1 MESFIKNFNEDGNIG
16 YFPEAAVEIYK
27 QLHQLLNDLPFLPE
41 RMNIEK
47 LEKPCVKL
55 VW

>member
-27 QLHQLLNDLPFLPE
+27 HLHQLLNDLPFLTE

-55 VW
+55 LW